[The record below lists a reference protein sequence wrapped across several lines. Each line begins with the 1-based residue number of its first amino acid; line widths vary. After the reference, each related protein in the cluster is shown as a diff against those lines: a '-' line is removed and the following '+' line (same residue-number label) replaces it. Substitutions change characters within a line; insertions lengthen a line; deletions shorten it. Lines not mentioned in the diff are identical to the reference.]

1 MRALIYFKKERGNNF
16 CMDIKIIYLTND
28 TRRYAGMKN
37 ACLQLQDEMK
47 ISDLCMAVK
56 LERSSE
62 WNYVWERKLRGSSLV
77 VARFFNNIFKSKF
90 WEECSRFLDANHIP
104 YVIDAVE
111 SASAGDGAGVEKS
124 VAARLRGYTFYGGA
138 ENFRNFWLYASSL
151 TDPSVPVSEEPK
163 PQCWAGIYHPD
174 MPDGYMTDLA
184 AYREQFCKPDRPVI
198 GLLFYRDEWIWDD
211 LAYPAAFIRETE
223 QKGCN
228 ALAVFTNQM
237 PDESLGMPSIRKV
250 FNDFFTL
257 NGETVIDVLVSA
269 MKFSH
274 VGNGSLTT
282 DELEQLGVPVLTAYT
297 LLTTEEDWRKNP
309 EGLNAVETSIAV
321 ALPEFDGAIHGVPI
335 AGRNVL
341 PDGAIEYQPMPERTA
356 AMVDKAIKWARL
368 HRLKN
373 EDKKV
378 ALIFHNYPPK
388 NYNIGS
394 ASGMDSMES
403 ATRLLAR
410 MQADGYKIDFLPE
423 SAEEFIRIMTSH
435 ATNDLSLLTDK
446 QAEECQKLSADEY
459 AAFFATLPEEARQ
472 KMTEQWGEAPG
483 DIMLSDEGNILVPG
497 TMNGN
502 VFMTVQPARQYGMD
516 PARAYHDPAI
526 APTHQ
531 YLAFYYWLREVFKAD
546 AVIHLGTH
554 GNLEW
559 LPGKATGLDRSSYS
573 DIALGSLPNIYPYLM
588 TISGEGVIAKRRSSA
603 CLIGYLPAPV
613 AEAGAFDELAELE
626 KMADEYSHFQKQD
639 SEQAAELEKKI
650 IELAHET
657 KLDESIAYDETKP
670 FTDYL
675 AELHEYIEELQDSE
689 IHVGLHV
696 LGQPPEGDILIGEV
710 MHLLRLSNGPV
721 PSLYNQWAE
730 KYSLDFEELE
740 KNPSVIVEAFDLT
753 GGELLRRIRN
763 ESRAFVTAIAEK
775 GFTEQSVNAAMQL
788 PETAEGP
795 EEWKQKIKSL
805 GQYIIEEIYPRLA
818 RTTDELDHTLAALS
832 GKYVAPGPSGSP
844 SAGGVDL
851 LPSGRNFYG
860 VDPRALPS
868 QAGWMA
874 GKKLGDRMIEK
885 YITDEGKYP
894 ENIGMVLWSGPNMRS
909 SGQDIAE
916 FLYLLGVKP
925 VWQKGSLRVTDLEVI
940 PLDELK
946 RPRIDVTARI
956 SGLFRDT
963 LPHLAELMDKAV
975 LMAAKLDESDDDNFV
990 RKHIREDS
998 EALQADGASA
1008 DDAWRNAAF
1017 RVFGDA
1023 PGTYGS
1029 GINVVL
1035 DAKNWESEKD
1045 LADVYVRWGGHV
1057 FGGGQR
1063 GVYQPEL
1070 FKKRLAQME
1079 LTVKNEEN
1087 HDMNILSSDDYN
1099 GFHGGMIAAVKSFG
1113 QKTPVSYVGDSAN
1126 RGAPKIR
1133 TVAEEMKRVVRTES
1147 LNPKYIEGL
1156 MQHGYKGAMD
1166 MANRLN
1172 ISFQWDATSSVMED
1186 WMYNDYAE
1194 KYAFDP
1200 KVQQWM
1206 KKVNPWALQNIAET
1220 LLEAEQRQ
1228 MWNADDETKEKLQE
1242 LYLSVEG
1249 EIEEDDEE

>member
-1 MRALIYFKKERGNNF
+1 
-16 CMDIKIIYLTND
+16 MDIKIIYLTND

-211 LAYPAAFIRETE
+211 LAYPAAFIREAE

-341 PDGAIEYQPMPERTA
+341 PDGAIEYQPMPERMA

-373 EDKKV
+373 EDKKI

-483 DIMLSDEGNILVPG
+483 DIMLSDESNILVPG

-502 VFMTVQPARQYGMD
+502 IFMTVQPARQYGMD
-516 PARAYHDPAI
+516 PARAYHDPTI

-657 KLDESIAYDETKP
+657 KIDESVAYDETKP

-730 KYSLDFEELE
+730 KFSLNFEELE
-740 KNPSVIVEAFDLT
+740 KNPSAIVEAFDLT

-763 ESRAFVTAIAEK
+763 ESRAFVTAIAEN
-775 GFTEQSVNAAMQL
+775 GFTEEAVNAAMQL

-998 EALQADGASA
+998 EALKATGASA

-1133 TVAEEMKRVVRTES
+1133 TVVEEMKRVVRTES

>member
-1 MRALIYFKKERGNNF
+1 MD
-16 CMDIKIIYLTND
+16 MDIKIIYLTND

-62 WNYVWERKLRGSSLV
+62 WNYVWERKLRGSSLI

-90 WEECSRFLDANHIP
+90 WEECRRFLDANHIP

-111 SASAGDGAGVEKS
+111 SASAGNGAGVEKS

-151 TDPSVPVSEEPK
+151 TDTSVTVPDEPK

-174 MPDGYMTDLA
+174 MPDGFMTDLA

-211 LAYPAAFIRETE
+211 LAYPTAFIREAE

-250 FNDFFTL
+250 FHDFFTQ

-274 VGNGSLTT
+274 VGNGSLTA

-341 PDGAIEYQPMPERTA
+341 PDGAIEYQPMPERMA
-356 AMVDKAIKWARL
+356 AMVDKAVKWARL

-373 EDKKV
+373 EDKKI

-459 AAFFATLPEEARQ
+459 AVFFATLPEEARQ

-502 VFMTVQPARQYGMD
+502 IFMTVQPARQYGMD
-516 PARAYHDPAI
+516 PARAYHDPTI

-657 KLDESIAYDETKP
+657 KIDESVAYDETKP

-721 PSLYNQWAE
+721 PSLYNLWAE
-730 KYSLDFEELE
+730 KFSANFEELE
-740 KNPSVIVEAFDLT
+740 KNPSAIVEAFDLT
-753 GGELLRRIRN
+753 GGELMRRIRN

-795 EEWKQKIKSL
+795 EEWQQKIKSL

-940 PLDELK
+940 PLDKLK

-975 LMAAKLDESDDDNFV
+975 LMVAKLDESDDDNFV

-1172 ISFQWDATSSVMED
+1172 ISFQWDATSNVMED

-1249 EIEEDDEE
+1249 EIEEDDED

>member
-1 MRALIYFKKERGNNF
+1 
-16 CMDIKIIYLTND
+16 MDIKIIYLTND

-174 MPDGYMTDLA
+174 MPDGYMTDLT

-211 LAYPAAFIRETE
+211 LAYPAAFIREAE

-250 FNDFFTL
+250 FADFFTL

-274 VGNGSLTT
+274 VGNGSLTA

-341 PDGAIEYQPMPERTA
+341 PDGAIEYQPMPERMA

-373 EDKKV
+373 EDKKI

-472 KMTEQWGEAPG
+472 KMMEQWGEAPG

-502 VFMTVQPARQYGMD
+502 IFMTVQPARQYGMD
-516 PARAYHDPAI
+516 PARAYHDPTI

-657 KLDESIAYDETKP
+657 KIDESVAYDETKP

-721 PSLYNQWAE
+721 PSLYNLWAE
-730 KYSLDFEELE
+730 KFSLNFEELE
-740 KNPSVIVEAFDLT
+740 KNPSAIVEAFDLT

-940 PLDELK
+940 PLDELN

-975 LMAAKLDESDDDNFV
+975 LMVAKLDESDDDNFV

>member
-1 MRALIYFKKERGNNF
+1 
-16 CMDIKIIYLTND
+16 MDIKIIYLTND

-174 MPDGYMTDLA
+174 MPDGYTTDLA

-211 LAYPAAFIRETE
+211 LAYPAAFIREAE

-341 PDGAIEYQPMPERTA
+341 PDGAIEYQPMPERMA

-373 EDKKV
+373 EDKKI

-502 VFMTVQPARQYGMD
+502 IFMTVQPARQYGMD
-516 PARAYHDPAI
+516 PARAYHDPTI

-657 KLDESIAYDETKP
+657 KIDESVAYDETKP

-721 PSLYNQWAE
+721 PSLYNLWAE
-730 KYSLDFEELE
+730 KFSLNFEELE
-740 KNPSVIVEAFDLT
+740 KNPSAIVEAFDLT

-795 EEWKQKIKSL
+795 EEWQQKIKSL

-1228 MWNADDETKEKLQE
+1228 MWNADNETKEKLQE

>member
-1 MRALIYFKKERGNNF
+1 
-16 CMDIKIIYLTND
+16 MDIKIIYLTND

-174 MPDGYMTDLA
+174 MPDGYTTDLA

-211 LAYPAAFIRETE
+211 LAYPAAFIREAE

-250 FNDFFTL
+250 FADFFTL

-274 VGNGSLTT
+274 VGNGSLTA

-341 PDGAIEYQPMPERTA
+341 PDGAIEYQPMPERMA

-373 EDKKV
+373 EDKKI

-502 VFMTVQPARQYGMD
+502 IFMTVQPARQYGMD
-516 PARAYHDPAI
+516 PARAYHDPTI

-657 KLDESIAYDETKP
+657 KIDESVAYDETKP

-721 PSLYNQWAE
+721 PSLYNLWAE
-730 KYSLDFEELE
+730 KFSLNFEELE
-740 KNPSVIVEAFDLT
+740 KNPSAIVEAFDLT
-753 GGELLRRIRN
+753 GGELMRRIRN

-795 EEWKQKIKSL
+795 EEWKQKIESL

-975 LMAAKLDESDDDNFV
+975 LMVAKLDESDDDNFV

>member
-1 MRALIYFKKERGNNF
+1 
-16 CMDIKIIYLTND
+16 MDIKIIYLTND

-151 TDPSVPVSEEPK
+151 TDPSVPVSDEPK

-250 FNDFFTL
+250 FADFFTL

-356 AMVDKAIKWARL
+356 AMVDKAIKWAKL

-373 EDKKV
+373 EDKKI

-446 QAEECQKLSADEY
+446 QAEECQKLSAEEY

-502 VFMTVQPARQYGMD
+502 IFMTVQPARQYGMD
-516 PARAYHDPAI
+516 PARAYHDPTI

-657 KLDESIAYDETKP
+657 KIDESVAYDETKP

-721 PSLYNQWAE
+721 PSLYNVWAE
-730 KYSLDFEELE
+730 KFSLNFEELE
-740 KNPSVIVEAFDLT
+740 KNPSSIVESFDLT

-775 GFTEQSVNAAMQL
+775 GFTEEAVNAAMQL

-795 EEWKQKIKSL
+795 EEWQQKVKLL

-1172 ISFQWDATSSVMED
+1172 ISFQWDATSNVMED

-1249 EIEEDDEE
+1249 EIEEDDED

>member
-1 MRALIYFKKERGNNF
+1 
-16 CMDIKIIYLTND
+16 MDIKIIYLTND

-184 AYREQFCKPDRPVI
+184 AYRGQFCKPDRPVI

-211 LAYPAAFIRETE
+211 LAYPAAFIREAE

-341 PDGAIEYQPMPERTA
+341 PDGAIEYQPMPERMA

-373 EDKKV
+373 EDKKI

-502 VFMTVQPARQYGMD
+502 IFMTVQPARQYGMD
-516 PARAYHDPAI
+516 PARAYHDPTI

-657 KLDESIAYDETKP
+657 KIDESVAYDETKP

-721 PSLYNQWAE
+721 PSLYNLWAE
-730 KYSLDFEELE
+730 KFSANFEELE
-740 KNPSVIVEAFDLT
+740 KNPSAIVEAFDLT
-753 GGELLRRIRN
+753 GGELMRRIRN

-795 EEWKQKIKSL
+795 EEWKQKIESL

-975 LMAAKLDESDDDNFV
+975 LMVAKLDESDDDNFV

>member
-1 MRALIYFKKERGNNF
+1 
-16 CMDIKIIYLTND
+16 MDIKIIYLTND

-151 TDPSVPVSEEPK
+151 TDPSVPVSDEPK

-211 LAYPAAFIRETE
+211 LAYPAAFIREAE

-274 VGNGSLTT
+274 VGNGSLTA

-341 PDGAIEYQPMPERTA
+341 PDGAIEYQPMPERMA

-373 EDKKV
+373 EDKKI

-502 VFMTVQPARQYGMD
+502 IFMTVQPARQYGMD
-516 PARAYHDPAI
+516 PARAYHDPTI

-657 KLDESIAYDETKP
+657 KIDESVAYDETKP

-721 PSLYNQWAE
+721 PSLYNLWAE
-730 KYSLDFEELE
+730 KFSSNFEELE
-740 KNPSVIVEAFDLT
+740 KNPSAIVEAFDLT

-795 EEWKQKIKSL
+795 EEWKQKIESL

-975 LMAAKLDESDDDNFV
+975 LMVAKLDESDDDNFV

>member
-1 MRALIYFKKERGNNF
+1 
-16 CMDIKIIYLTND
+16 MDIKIIYLTND

-211 LAYPAAFIRETE
+211 LAYPAAFIREAE

-297 LLTTEEDWRKNP
+297 LLTTEEDWRKNS

-341 PDGAIEYQPMPERTA
+341 PDGAIEYQPMPERMA

-373 EDKKV
+373 EDKKI

-459 AAFFATLPEEARQ
+459 AAFFATLPEEARK

-502 VFMTVQPARQYGMD
+502 IFMTVQPARQYGMD
-516 PARAYHDPAI
+516 PARAYHDPTI

-613 AEAGAFDELAELE
+613 AEAGVFDELAELE
-626 KMADEYSHFQKQD
+626 KMTDEYSHFQKQD

-657 KLDESIAYDETKP
+657 KIDESVAYDETKP

-721 PSLYNQWAE
+721 PSLYNVWAE
-730 KYSLDFEELE
+730 KFSLNFEELE
-740 KNPSVIVEAFDLT
+740 KNPSAIVETFDLT

-763 ESRAFVTAIAEK
+763 ESRAFVTAIAEN
-775 GFTEQSVNAAMQL
+775 GFTEEAVNAAMQL

-795 EEWKQKIKSL
+795 KEWQQKVKLL

-916 FLYLLGVKP
+916 FLYLLGIKP

-940 PLDELK
+940 PLEELK

-998 EALQADGASA
+998 EALKATGASA

-1172 ISFQWDATSSVMED
+1172 ISFQWDATSNVMED

-1249 EIEEDDEE
+1249 EIEEDDED

>member
-1 MRALIYFKKERGNNF
+1 
-16 CMDIKIIYLTND
+16 MDIKIIYLTND

-211 LAYPAAFIRETE
+211 LAYPAAFIREAE

-250 FNDFFTL
+250 FADFFTL

-274 VGNGSLTT
+274 VGNGSLTA

-341 PDGAIEYQPMPERTA
+341 PDGAIEYQPMPERMA

-373 EDKKV
+373 EDKKI

-502 VFMTVQPARQYGMD
+502 IFMTVQPARQYGMD
-516 PARAYHDPAI
+516 PARAYHDPTI

-657 KLDESIAYDETKP
+657 KIDESVAYDETKP

-721 PSLYNQWAE
+721 PSLYNLWAE
-730 KYSLDFEELE
+730 KFSLNFEELE
-740 KNPSVIVEAFDLT
+740 KNPSAIVEAFDLT

-763 ESRAFVTAIAEK
+763 ESRAFVTVIAEK

-795 EEWKQKIKSL
+795 EEWQQKIKSL

-975 LMAAKLDESDDDNFV
+975 LMVAKLDESDDDNFV

>member
-1 MRALIYFKKERGNNF
+1 
-16 CMDIKIIYLTND
+16 MDIKIIYLTND

-151 TDPSVPVSEEPK
+151 TDPSVPVSDEPK

-211 LAYPAAFIRETE
+211 LAYPAAFIREAE

-257 NGETVIDVLVSA
+257 NGETVINVLVSA

-274 VGNGSLTT
+274 VGNGSLTA

-341 PDGAIEYQPMPERTA
+341 PDGAIEYQPMPERMA

-373 EDKKV
+373 EDKKI

-410 MQADGYKIDFLPE
+410 MQAEGYKIDFLPE

-446 QAEECQKLSADEY
+446 QAEECQKLSAEEY

-502 VFMTVQPARQYGMD
+502 IFMTVQPARQYGMD
-516 PARAYHDPAI
+516 PARAYHDPTI

-657 KLDESIAYDETKP
+657 KIDESVAYDETKP

-721 PSLYNQWAE
+721 PSLYNLWAE
-730 KYSLDFEELE
+730 KFSLNFEELE
-740 KNPSVIVEAFDLT
+740 KNPSAIVEAFDLT

-963 LPHLAELMDKAV
+963 LPHLAELMDNAV
-975 LMAAKLDESDDDNFV
+975 LMVAKLDESDDDNFV

>member
-1 MRALIYFKKERGNNF
+1 
-16 CMDIKIIYLTND
+16 MDIKIIYLTND

-211 LAYPAAFIRETE
+211 LAYPAAFIREAE

-250 FNDFFTL
+250 FADFFTL
-257 NGETVIDVLVSA
+257 NGENVIDVLVSA

-274 VGNGSLTT
+274 VGNGSLTA

-341 PDGAIEYQPMPERTA
+341 PDGAIEYQPMPERMA

-373 EDKKV
+373 EDKKI

-502 VFMTVQPARQYGMD
+502 IFMTVQPARQYGMD
-516 PARAYHDPAI
+516 PARAYHDPTI

-657 KLDESIAYDETKP
+657 KIDESVAYDETKP

-721 PSLYNQWAE
+721 PSLYNLWAE
-730 KYSLDFEELE
+730 KFSLNFEELE
-740 KNPSVIVEAFDLT
+740 KNPSAIVEAFDLT

-975 LMAAKLDESDDDNFV
+975 LMVAKLDESDDDNFV

>member
-1 MRALIYFKKERGNNF
+1 
-16 CMDIKIIYLTND
+16 MDIKIIYLTND

-151 TDPSVPVSEEPK
+151 TDPSVPVSDEPK

-211 LAYPAAFIRETE
+211 LAYPAAFIREAE

-250 FNDFFTL
+250 FADFFTL

-341 PDGAIEYQPMPERTA
+341 PDGAIEYRPMPERTA

-657 KLDESIAYDETKP
+657 KLDESIVYDETKP

-710 MHLLRLSNGPV
+710 MHLLRLSNGSV

-730 KYSLDFEELE
+730 KFSLNFEELE
-740 KNPSVIVEAFDLT
+740 KNPSAIVEAFDLT

-998 EALQADGASA
+998 EALQANGASA

>member
-1 MRALIYFKKERGNNF
+1 
-16 CMDIKIIYLTND
+16 MDIKIIYLTND

-184 AYREQFCKPDRPVI
+184 AYRGQFCKPDRPVI

-211 LAYPAAFIRETE
+211 LAYPAAFIREAE

-341 PDGAIEYQPMPERTA
+341 PDGAIEYQPMPERMA

-373 EDKKV
+373 EDKKI

-502 VFMTVQPARQYGMD
+502 IFMTVQPARQYGMD
-516 PARAYHDPAI
+516 PARAYHDPTI

-657 KLDESIAYDETKP
+657 KIDESVAYDETKP

-721 PSLYNQWAE
+721 PSLYNLWAE
-730 KYSLDFEELE
+730 KFSLNFEELE
-740 KNPSVIVEAFDLT
+740 KNPSAIVEAFDLT

-975 LMAAKLDESDDDNFV
+975 LMVAKLDESDDDNFV

-1249 EIEEDDEE
+1249 EIEEDDDE

>member
-1 MRALIYFKKERGNNF
+1 
-16 CMDIKIIYLTND
+16 MDIKIIYLTND

-211 LAYPAAFIRETE
+211 LAYPAAFIREAE

-250 FNDFFTL
+250 FADFFTL

-341 PDGAIEYQPMPERTA
+341 PDGAIEYQPMPERMA

-373 EDKKV
+373 EDKKI

-502 VFMTVQPARQYGMD
+502 IFMTVQPARQYGMD
-516 PARAYHDPAI
+516 PARAYHDPTI

-657 KLDESIAYDETKP
+657 KIDESVAYDETKP

-721 PSLYNQWAE
+721 PSLYNLWAE
-730 KYSLDFEELE
+730 KFSLNFEELE
-740 KNPSVIVEAFDLT
+740 KNPSAIVEAFDLT

-795 EEWKQKIKSL
+795 EEWKQKIESL

-975 LMAAKLDESDDDNFV
+975 LMVAKLDESDDDNFV

>member
-1 MRALIYFKKERGNNF
+1 
-16 CMDIKIIYLTND
+16 MDIKIIYLTND

-111 SASAGDGAGVEKS
+111 SASAGDGSGVEKS

-151 TDPSVPVSEEPK
+151 TDPSVPVSDEPK

-211 LAYPAAFIRETE
+211 LAYPAAFIREAE

-274 VGNGSLTT
+274 VGNGSLTA

-341 PDGAIEYQPMPERTA
+341 PDGAIEYQPMPERMA

-373 EDKKV
+373 EDKKI

-410 MQADGYKIDFLPE
+410 MQAEGYKIDFLPE

-502 VFMTVQPARQYGMD
+502 IFMTVQPARQYGMD
-516 PARAYHDPAI
+516 PARAYHDPTI

-559 LPGKATGLDRSSYS
+559 LPGKATGLDHSSYS

-730 KYSLDFEELE
+730 KFSLNFEELE
-740 KNPSVIVEAFDLT
+740 KNPSSIVEAFDLT

-763 ESRAFVTAIAEK
+763 ESRAFVTAIAKK
-775 GFTEQSVNAAMQL
+775 GFTEEAVNAAMQL

-795 EEWKQKIKSL
+795 EEWKQKIESL

-818 RTTDELDHTLAALS
+818 KTTDEMEHALAALS
-832 GKYVAPGPSGSP
+832 GKYIPPGPSGSP

-868 QAGWMA
+868 QAGWIA

-916 FLYLLGVKP
+916 FLYLLGIKP

-940 PLDELK
+940 PLEELK

-1172 ISFQWDATSSVMED
+1172 ISFQWDATSNVMED

-1249 EIEEDDEE
+1249 EIEEDDED

>member
-1 MRALIYFKKERGNNF
+1 
-16 CMDIKIIYLTND
+16 MDIKIIYLTND

-151 TDPSVPVSEEPK
+151 TDPSVPVSDEPK

-211 LAYPAAFIRETE
+211 LAYPAAFIREAE

-274 VGNGSLTT
+274 VGNGSLTA

-341 PDGAIEYQPMPERTA
+341 PDGAIEYQPMPERMA

-373 EDKKV
+373 EDKKI

-502 VFMTVQPARQYGMD
+502 IFMTVQPARQYGMD
-516 PARAYHDPAI
+516 PARAYHDPTI

-657 KLDESIAYDETKP
+657 KIDESVAYDETKP

-721 PSLYNQWAE
+721 PSLYNLWAE
-730 KYSLDFEELE
+730 KFSLNFEELE
-740 KNPSVIVEAFDLT
+740 KNPSAIVEAFDLT

-975 LMAAKLDESDDDNFV
+975 LMVAKLDESDDDNFV

>member
-1 MRALIYFKKERGNNF
+1 
-16 CMDIKIIYLTND
+16 MDIKIIYLTND

-211 LAYPAAFIRETE
+211 LAYPAAFIREAE

-250 FNDFFTL
+250 FADFFTL

-341 PDGAIEYQPMPERTA
+341 PDGAIEYQPMPERMA

-373 EDKKV
+373 EDKKI

-502 VFMTVQPARQYGMD
+502 IFMTVQPARQYGMD
-516 PARAYHDPAI
+516 PARAYHDPTI

-657 KLDESIAYDETKP
+657 KIDESVAYDETKP

-721 PSLYNQWAE
+721 PSLYNLWAE
-730 KYSLDFEELE
+730 KFSLNFEELE
-740 KNPSVIVEAFDLT
+740 KNPSAIVEAFDLT

-975 LMAAKLDESDDDNFV
+975 LMVAKLDESDDDNFV

>member
-1 MRALIYFKKERGNNF
+1 
-16 CMDIKIIYLTND
+16 MDIKIIYLTND

-211 LAYPAAFIRETE
+211 LAYPAAFIREAE

-274 VGNGSLTT
+274 VGNGSLTA

-341 PDGAIEYQPMPERTA
+341 PDGAIEYQPMPERMA

-373 EDKKV
+373 EDKKI

-502 VFMTVQPARQYGMD
+502 IFMTVQPARQYGMD
-516 PARAYHDPAI
+516 PARAYHDPTI

-657 KLDESIAYDETKP
+657 KIDESVAYDETKP

-721 PSLYNQWAE
+721 PSLYNLWAE
-730 KYSLDFEELE
+730 KFSLNFEELE
-740 KNPSVIVEAFDLT
+740 KNPSAIVEAFDLT

-975 LMAAKLDESDDDNFV
+975 LMVAKLDESDDDNFV

>member
-1 MRALIYFKKERGNNF
+1 
-16 CMDIKIIYLTND
+16 MDIKIIYLTND

-151 TDPSVPVSEEPK
+151 TDPSVPVSDEPK

-211 LAYPAAFIRETE
+211 LAYPAAFIREAE

-341 PDGAIEYQPMPERTA
+341 PDGAIEYRPMPERTA
-356 AMVDKAIKWARL
+356 AMVDKAVKWAKL

-373 EDKKV
+373 EDKKI

-502 VFMTVQPARQYGMD
+502 IFMTVQPARQYGMD
-516 PARAYHDPAI
+516 PARAYHDPTI

-721 PSLYNQWAE
+721 PSLYNLWAE
-730 KYSLDFEELE
+730 KFGLNFEELE
-740 KNPSVIVEAFDLT
+740 KNPSAIVEAFDLT

-763 ESRAFVTAIAEK
+763 ESRVFVTAIAK
-775 GFTEQSVNAAMQL
+775 NDFTEAAVNAAMQL

-795 EEWKQKIKSL
+795 EEWQQKIKSL

-818 RTTDELDHTLAALS
+818 KTTDEMEHALAALS
-832 GKYVAPGPSGSP
+832 GKYVPPGPSGSP

-916 FLYLLGVKP
+916 FLYLLGIKP
-925 VWQKGSLRVTDLEVI
+925 VWQKGSLRVTDLEAI

-998 EALQADGASA
+998 EALQADGTSA

>member
-1 MRALIYFKKERGNNF
+1 
-16 CMDIKIIYLTND
+16 MDIKIIYLTND

-211 LAYPAAFIRETE
+211 LAYPAAFIREAE

-274 VGNGSLTT
+274 VGNGSLTA

-341 PDGAIEYQPMPERTA
+341 PDGAIEYQPMPERMA

-373 EDKKV
+373 EDKKI

-502 VFMTVQPARQYGMD
+502 IFMTVQPARQYGMD
-516 PARAYHDPAI
+516 PARAYHDPTI

-657 KLDESIAYDETKP
+657 KIDESVAYDETKP

-721 PSLYNQWAE
+721 PSLYNLWAE
-730 KYSLDFEELE
+730 KFSSNFEELE
-740 KNPSVIVEAFDLT
+740 KNPSAIVEAFDLT

-975 LMAAKLDESDDDNFV
+975 LMVAKLDESDDDNFV

>member
-1 MRALIYFKKERGNNF
+1 
-16 CMDIKIIYLTND
+16 MDIKIIYLTND

-62 WNYVWERKLRGSSLV
+62 WNYVWERKLRGSCLI

-90 WEECSRFLDANHIP
+90 WEECRRFLDANHIP

-111 SASAGDGAGVEKS
+111 SASAGDGAGVEKTVS
-124 VAARLRGYTFYGGA
+124 ARLRGYTFYGGA

-151 TDPSVPVSEEPK
+151 TDSSIPVPDEPK

-174 MPDGYMTDLA
+174 MPEGYMTDLT

-250 FNDFFTL
+250 FADFFTL

-341 PDGAIEYQPMPERTA
+341 PDGAIEYRPMPERTA
-356 AMVDKAIKWARL
+356 AMVDKAVKWAKL

-373 EDKKV
+373 EDKKI

-410 MQADGYKIDFLPE
+410 MQAEGYKIDFLPE

-502 VFMTVQPARQYGMD
+502 IFMTVQPARQYGMD
-516 PARAYHDPAI
+516 PARAYHDPTI

-559 LPGKATGLDRSSYS
+559 LPGKATGLDRSCYP
-573 DIALGSLPNIYPYLM
+573 DIGLGSLPNIYPYLM

-721 PSLYNQWAE
+721 PSLYNVWAE
-730 KYSLDFEELE
+730 KFSLNFEELE
-740 KNPSVIVEAFDLT
+740 KNLSSIVESFDLT

-763 ESRAFVTAIAEK
+763 ESRAFVTAIAK
-775 GFTEQSVNAAMQL
+775 NGFTEEAVNAAMQL

-795 EEWKQKIKSL
+795 EEWKQKIESL

-818 RTTDELDHTLAALS
+818 KTTDEMEHALAALS
-832 GKYVAPGPSGSP
+832 GKYIPPGPSGSP

-868 QAGWMA
+868 QAGWIA

-916 FLYLLGVKP
+916 FLYLLGIKP

-940 PLDELK
+940 PLEELK

-1172 ISFQWDATSSVMED
+1172 ISFQWDATSNVMED

>member
-1 MRALIYFKKERGNNF
+1 
-16 CMDIKIIYLTND
+16 MDIKIIYLTND

-250 FNDFFTL
+250 FADFFTL

-341 PDGAIEYQPMPERTA
+341 PDGAIEYQPMPERMA

-373 EDKKV
+373 EDKKI

-502 VFMTVQPARQYGMD
+502 IFMTVQPARQYGMD
-516 PARAYHDPAI
+516 PARAYHDPTI

-657 KLDESIAYDETKP
+657 KIDESVAYDETKP

-721 PSLYNQWAE
+721 PSLYNLWAE
-730 KYSLDFEELE
+730 KFSLNFEELE
-740 KNPSVIVEAFDLT
+740 KNPSAIVEAFDLT

-975 LMAAKLDESDDDNFV
+975 LMVAKLDESDDDNFV

>member
-1 MRALIYFKKERGNNF
+1 
-16 CMDIKIIYLTND
+16 MDIKIIYLTND

-151 TDPSVPVSEEPK
+151 TDPSVPVSDEPK

-174 MPDGYMTDLA
+174 MPDGYMTDLT

-211 LAYPAAFIRETE
+211 LAYPAAFIREAE

-250 FNDFFTL
+250 FADFFTL

-297 LLTTEEDWRKNP
+297 LLTTEEDWRKNS

-356 AMVDKAIKWARL
+356 AMVDKAVKWARL

-472 KMTEQWGEAPG
+472 KMTEQWGAAPG

-502 VFMTVQPARQYGMD
+502 IFMTVQPARQYGMD

-657 KLDESIAYDETKP
+657 KIDESIAYDETKP

-675 AELHEYIEELQDSE
+675 AELHEYIEDLQDSE

-721 PSLYNQWAE
+721 PSLYNLWAD
-730 KYSLDFEELE
+730 KFGLNFEELE
-740 KNPSVIVEAFDLT
+740 KNPSAIVESFDLT

-795 EEWKQKIKSL
+795 EEWKQNIKSL

-925 VWQKGSLRVTDLEVI
+925 VWQKGSLRVTDLEII

>member
-1 MRALIYFKKERGNNF
+1 
-16 CMDIKIIYLTND
+16 MDIKIIYLTND

-111 SASAGDGAGVEKS
+111 SASAGDGSGVEKS

-151 TDPSVPVSEEPK
+151 TDPSVPVSDEPK

-211 LAYPAAFIRETE
+211 LAYPAAFIREAE

-274 VGNGSLTT
+274 VGNGSLTA

-341 PDGAIEYQPMPERTA
+341 PDGAIEYQPMPERMA

-373 EDKKV
+373 EDKKI

-410 MQADGYKIDFLPE
+410 MQAEGYKIDFLPE

-502 VFMTVQPARQYGMD
+502 IFMTVQPARQYGMD
-516 PARAYHDPAI
+516 PARAYHDPTI

-721 PSLYNQWAE
+721 PSLYNVWAE
-730 KYSLDFEELE
+730 KFSLNFEELE
-740 KNPSVIVEAFDLT
+740 KNPSSIVESFDLT

-763 ESRAFVTAIAEK
+763 ESRAFVTAIAEN
-775 GFTEQSVNAAMQL
+775 GFTEEAVNAAMQL

-795 EEWKQKIKSL
+795 EEWQQKVKLL

-916 FLYLLGVKP
+916 FLYLLGIKP

-940 PLDELK
+940 PLEELK

-1133 TVAEEMKRVVRTES
+1133 TVAEEMKRGVRTES

-1172 ISFQWDATSSVMED
+1172 ISFQWDATSNVMED

>member
-1 MRALIYFKKERGNNF
+1 
-16 CMDIKIIYLTND
+16 MDIKIIYLTND

-211 LAYPAAFIRETE
+211 LAYPAAFIREAE

-341 PDGAIEYQPMPERTA
+341 PDGAIEYQPMPERMA

-373 EDKKV
+373 EDKKI

-502 VFMTVQPARQYGMD
+502 IFMTVQPARQYGMD
-516 PARAYHDPAI
+516 PARAYHDPTI

-657 KLDESIAYDETKP
+657 KIDESVAYDETKP

-721 PSLYNQWAE
+721 PSLYNLWAE
-730 KYSLDFEELE
+730 KFSLNFEELE
-740 KNPSVIVEAFDLT
+740 KNPSAIVEAFDLT

-795 EEWKQKIKSL
+795 EEWKQKIESL

-975 LMAAKLDESDDDNFV
+975 LMVAKLDESNDDNFV

>member
-1 MRALIYFKKERGNNF
+1 
-16 CMDIKIIYLTND
+16 MDIKIIYLTND

-111 SASAGDGAGVEKS
+111 FASAGDGAGVEKS

-151 TDPSVPVSEEPK
+151 TDSSIPVPDEPK

-174 MPDGYMTDLA
+174 MPEGYMTDLT

-250 FNDFFTL
+250 FADFFTL

-321 ALPEFDGAIHGVPI
+321 ALPEFDGAIHGVPV

-341 PDGAIEYQPMPERTA
+341 PDGAIEYRPMPERTA
-356 AMVDKAIKWARL
+356 AMVDKAVKWAKL

-373 EDKKV
+373 EDKKI

-410 MQADGYKIDFLPE
+410 MQAEGYKIDFLPE

-502 VFMTVQPARQYGMD
+502 IFMTVQPARQYGMD
-516 PARAYHDPAI
+516 PARAYHDPTI

-559 LPGKATGLDRSSYS
+559 LPGKATGLDHSSYS

-730 KYSLDFEELE
+730 KFSLNFEELE
-740 KNPSVIVEAFDLT
+740 KNPSSIVEAFDLT

-763 ESRAFVTAIAEK
+763 ESRAFVTAIAK
-775 GFTEQSVNAAMQL
+775 NGFTEEAINAAMQL

-795 EEWKQKIKSL
+795 EEWQQKVKLL

-818 RTTDELDHTLAALS
+818 KTTDEMEHALAALS
-832 GKYVAPGPSGSP
+832 GKYIPPGPSGSP

-868 QAGWMA
+868 QAGWIA

-916 FLYLLGVKP
+916 FLYLLGIKP
-925 VWQKGSLRVTDLEVI
+925 VWQKGSLRVTNLEVI
-940 PLDELK
+940 PLEELK
-946 RPRIDVTARI
+946 RPRVDVTARI